1 MFPNSFSK
9 NNISVSIIIPIYN
22 CAQYLEKCL
31 NSVINQTLKD
41 IQIICI
47 NDASK
52 DNSLEI
58 LKEFCTKDQRIEI
71 VNLNEN
77 KGQSFARNLGL
88 DIAKGNFIGFVDADD
103 FVDLD
108 YFEKL
113 YNEAIKNDCEIV
125 MAGIR
130 LYKRSGKTK
139 IIDNFN
145 NKILSNNNEKISH
158 LNNGSTC
165 TKIFSHNLISKYN
178 IRFPE
183 DLIYE
188 DNVFLIKAVLNATKI
203 CTLHDCLYNY
213 INQPQSTM
221 QSYDNQLKKNTSR
234 AKILEILIDIFSN
247 FQDLRDGVKYN
258 FIYKSIFRDIVF
270 YDAISKSKYRK
281 YYFKI
286 YVAKIISKLGI
297 N

>member
-1 MFPNSFSK
+1 MFQNSLSK

-47 NDASK
+47 NDGSIDK
-52 DNSLEI
+52 SLEI
-58 LKEFCTKDQRIEI
+58 LNEFLKKDKRIEI
-71 VNLNEN
+71 INLNFN
-77 KGQSFARNLGL
+77 RGQSYARNQGL
-88 DIAKGNFIGFVDADD
+88 ENAKGDFIGFVDADD

-130 LYKRSGKTK
+130 LHKRSGKTK
-139 IIDNFN
+139 IIDNFK
-145 NKILSNNNEKISH
+145 NKILIDVNEKISH

-178 IRFPE
+178 IKFPE

-188 DNVFLIKAVLNATKI
+188 DNVFF
-203 CTLHDCLYNY
+203 D
-213 INQPQSTM
+213 
-221 QSYDNQLKKNTSR
+221 
-234 AKILEILIDIFSN
+234 
-247 FQDLRDGVKYN
+247 
-258 FIYKSIFRDIVF
+258 
-270 YDAISKSKYRK
+270 
-281 YYFKI
+281 
-286 YVAKIISKLGI
+286 
-297 N
+297 

>member
-1 MFPNSFSK
+1 MFSNSFSK
-9 NNISVSIIIPIYN
+9 NNIPVSIIIPIFN
-22 CAQYLEKCL
+22 CDQYLEKCL
-31 NSVINQTLKD
+31 NSVVNQTLKD

-47 NDASK
+47 NDGSK

-58 LKEFCTKDQRIEI
+58 LNEFCTKDQRIEI
-71 VNLNEN
+71 INLNEN
-77 KGQSFARNLGL
+77 RGQSFARNLGL

-139 IIDNFN
+139 IIDNFK
-145 NKILSNNNEKISH
+145 NKILLNNNEKISH

-178 IRFPE
+178 ITFPE

-203 CTLHDCLYNY
+203 CTLHNCFYNY
-213 INQPQSTM
+213 LNNSQSTM
-221 QSYDNQLKKNTSR
+221 QSHDNELKKNNSR
-234 AKILEILIDIFSN
+234 IRILEILMDIFSN
-247 FQDLRDGVKYN
+247 FKDLRGGVKYN
-258 FIYKSIFRDIVF
+258 FIYKSIFRDIDLKIILKTKNQRVLLM
-270 YDAISKSKYRK
+270 
-281 YYFKI
+281 KI
-286 YVAKIISKLGI
+286 YLSRFL
-297 N
+297 